1 MLVVPFSVVRV
12 LLFSGARGGQVF
24 RSEVGGLRRR
34 RSTRKTR
41 VRYVQTS
48 VLVLLDVD
56 YLVSVDGEGGGRSGR
71 GSGLRGHQLL
81 QFLA

>member
-1 MLVVPFSVVRV
+1 VLVVPFFVVLV
-12 LLFSGARGGQVF
+12 SLFSGARGGQVF
-24 RSEVGGLRRR
+24 RSEVGGQRKR

-41 VRYVQTS
+41 VRCVQTS

-56 YLVSVDGEGGGRSGR
+56 CLVSVGGEGGGRSER